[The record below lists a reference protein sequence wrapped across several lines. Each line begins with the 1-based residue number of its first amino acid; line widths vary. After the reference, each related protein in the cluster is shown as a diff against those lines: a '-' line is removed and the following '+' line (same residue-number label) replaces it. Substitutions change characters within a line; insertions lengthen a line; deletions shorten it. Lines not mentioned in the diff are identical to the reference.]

1 MKSSFY
7 QRLSTRW
14 EKAQSLV
21 CVGIDPIRSKLPTL
35 ISSHKDSFFQFGKA
49 IVEACAEHV
58 CAFKPQFAHF
68 AAEGRES
75 ELERL
80 IEFIKLFYPD
90 ISVVLDAKRGDIGS
104 TADLLSLI
112 HI

>member
-21 CVGIDPIRSKLPTL
+21 CVGIDPISSKLPTL
-35 ISSHKDSFFQFGKA
+35 VSRDKDSFFHFGKA

-68 AAEGRES
+68 AAEGKES

-80 IEFIKLFYPD
+80 IEFI
-90 ISVVLDAKRGDIGS
+90 
-104 TADLLSLI
+104 LSLI